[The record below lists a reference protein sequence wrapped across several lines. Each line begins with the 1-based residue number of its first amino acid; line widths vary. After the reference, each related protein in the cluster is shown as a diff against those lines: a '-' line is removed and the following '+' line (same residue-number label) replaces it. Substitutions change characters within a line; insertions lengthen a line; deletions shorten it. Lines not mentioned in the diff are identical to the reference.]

1 MRSNSVFFMG
11 GHVGGGCRH
20 RRGDEGKKLPGGSP
34 PTFPL
39 VPQIEP
45 LRGPLEGGTLLT
57 IRGRNLG
64 RRFSDVLGAVRI
76 GSVQCAPLPDR
87 YVVSEA

>member
-1 MRSNSVFFMG
+1 MS
-11 GHVGGGCRH
+11 
-20 RRGDEGKKLPGGSP
+20 

-39 VPQIEP
+39 VLQIEP
-45 LRGPLEGGTLLT
+45 LRGPLAGGTLLT

-76 GSVQCAPLPDR
+76 GSAQCVPLPDR

>member
-1 MRSNSVFFMG
+1 MV
-11 GHVGGGCRH
+11 
-20 RRGDEGKKLPGGSP
+20 L
-34 PTFPL
+34 
-39 VPQIEP
+39 QIEP

-76 GSVQCAPLPDR
+76 GSVQCTPLPDR
-87 YVVSEA
+87 YLVSEA